1 MKDIMSRLAF
11 LLLFTL
17 LTSCS
22 VHSQQEVVL
31 LDYQD
36 FGPQI
41 IAREVIGME
50 WWQWQEHGD
59 SDPAAVYPVKVA
71 VYRDIPLT
79 EVAQRYPVEP
89 EQKKDFR
96 YLEYQNALRFLDKK
110 ITENVQE
117 SVTEQL
123 KATRKK
129 ITEQLG
135 E

>member
-79 EVAQRYPVEP
+79 EVEQRYPVEP

-96 YLEYQNALRFLDKK
+96 YLEYQRALDFLDEK
-110 ITENVQE
+110 ITENMLE
-117 SVTEQL
+117 NVTEQL
-123 KATRKK
+123 KTTRKK
-129 ITEQLG
+129 IVSQLG
-135 E
+135 K

>member
-1 MKDIMSRLAF
+1 MSRLAV
-11 LLLFTL
+11 LLLFAL

-22 VHSQQEVVL
+22 VHSRQEVVL
-31 LDYQD
+31 LNYND

-50 WWQWQEHGD
+50 WWQWQDHGD
-59 SDPAAVYPVKVA
+59 SDPATVYPVKVA
-71 VYRDIPLT
+71 VYRSIPLT
-79 EVAQRYPVEP
+79 EVEQRHPVEP

-96 YLEYQNALRFLDKK
+96 YLEYQRALRFLDEK
-110 ITENVQE
+110 IAENIQE
-117 SVTEQL
+117 NVTEQL

-129 ITEQLG
+129 IVSQLG

>member
-1 MKDIMSRLAF
+1 MSRLAF
-11 LLLFTL
+11 LLLLTL

-22 VHSQQEVVL
+22 VHSQQEVIL
-31 LDYQD
+31 LDYND

-50 WWQWQEHGD
+50 WWQWQDHGD

-79 EVAQRYPVEP
+79 EVEQKYPVEP

-110 ITENVQE
+110 ITEDMQE

>member
-11 LLLFTL
+11 LLLLTL
-17 LTSCS
+17 LTSCA

-31 LDYQD
+31 LDYND

-50 WWQWQEHGD
+50 WWQWQDHGEP
-59 SDPAAVYPVKVA
+59 DPAAVYPVKVA
-71 VYRDIPLT
+71 VYRNIPLT
-79 EVAQRYPVEP
+79 EVEQKYPVAP

-96 YLEYQNALRFLDKK
+96 YLEYQNALRFLDEK
-110 ITENVQE
+110 ITEDMQE